1 MMESVMT
8 AVALGAIA
16 GAGALLAKIGRAHG
30 EWRLRQGLHGAA
42 TATDGPGISV
52 LCSGVRQAGQLE
64 NLLATELV
72 DYEVIAAVDAAHYP
86 ACFEALVSRYRM
98 IRVEFAP
105 SEEFPAREVR
115 SMWRSRKRC
124 FRRLVLLDR
133 ESTTPAEDFDAA
145 ASVAAYDWLLPVRR
159 GELLL
164 PGAVERLAERLGER
178 QPGDVDIVCPRV
190 GEPCAAVR
198 REAVAAAG
206 GFGGRIRRCVAR
218 SKRLMLW
225 EPLLYRPGVPGKGL
239 PRRLRWPASALLAGG
254 IAAAAIS
261 GRWAVAA
268 LLLAAATVWCVAAL
282 ATMWTT
288 EMAGL
293 KGRDAEESGIR
304 CKFGMKNFLLS

>member
-8 AVALGAIA
+8 AVALGTIA
-16 GAGALLAKIGRAHG
+16 AAGVLLAKLARAHG
-30 EWRLRQGLHGAA
+30 EWRLRRGLHGAT

-52 LCSGVRQAGQLE
+52 LCSGVRQAGQIE

-86 ACFEALVSRYRM
+86 ACFETLVSRYRM

-133 ESTTPAEDFDAA
+133 EDTTGTEDFDAA

-159 GELLL
+159 GEWLL
-164 PGAVERLAERLGER
+164 PGAAERLAERLGER
-178 QPGDVDIVCPRV
+178 QPGDVEVVRPWV
-190 GEPCAAVR
+190 GEPCEAVR

-206 GFGGRIRRCVAR
+206 GFGGRRCVAR
-218 SKRLMLW
+218 SKRLTLW
-225 EPLLYRPGVPGKGL
+225 EPLLYKRRVPGKGL
-239 PRRLRWPASALLAGG
+239 LGRLRWPAAAVLAGG
-254 IAAAAIS
+254 IAAAAIA
-261 GRWAVAA
+261 GRWAAVA
-268 LLLAAATVWCVAAL
+268 LLLAAAMVWCVAAL
-282 ATMWTT
+282 ATMWTA

-293 KGRDAEESGIR
+293 KDRDMEVRGIR
-304 CKFGMKNFLLS
+304 CKFGVKNFLLS

>member
-1 MMESVMT
+1 MTESVMT

-16 GAGALLAKIGRAHG
+16 GAGALLARLARARD
-30 EWRLRQGLHGAA
+30 ERRLRRGLRGAA
-42 TATDGPGISV
+42 TASDGPGISV

-72 DYEVIAAVDAAHYP
+72 DYEVIATVDAAHYP

-98 IRVEFAP
+98 IRVESVP

-133 ESTTPAEDFDAA
+133 EGTAPAEDFDAA

-159 GELLL
+159 GEWLL
-164 PGAVERLAERLGER
+164 PGAVERLAERLAER
-178 QPGDVDIVCPRV
+178 QPGDVEVVCPRV

-206 GFGGRIRRCVAR
+206 GFAGRIGRQVPRR
-218 SKRLMLW
+218 KRLTMW
-225 EPLLYRPGVPGKGL
+225 EPLLYRPHVPGRGL
-239 PRRLRWPASALLAGG
+239 SRRLRWPAGVLLVGG
-254 IAAAAIS
+254 IAAAALA
-261 GRWAVAA
+261 GRWAAVA

-282 ATMWTT
+282 ATMWMT
-288 EMAGL
+288 EMARL
-293 KGRDAEESGIR
+293 KARAAEESGIR
-304 CKFGMKNFLLS
+304 CKFGVKNFLLF